1 MEHCIVYF
9 SNWRG
14 PFHETDLVSTLEQ
27 SRQNNAVDGITSVT
41 LYVRG
46 NIIQVLE
53 GTQQAVEALFHRIKQ
68 DQRHTNV
75 SQVLNRPIQKRLF
88 SGSALAYET
97 ITASQLQEIKTIIEQ
112 DASQE
117 ITSDAKVNIVLK
129 LIKVFYESNRY
140 N

>member
-9 SNWRG
+9 STWRE
-14 PFHETDLVSTLEQ
+14 PFNEQDLITTLEQ
-27 SRQNNAVDGITSVT
+27 SRQNNTVDGITSVT

-53 GTQQAVEALFHRIKQ
+53 GTKEAVEALFSRIEQ
-68 DQRHTNV
+68 DQRHTNITK
-75 SQVLNRPIQKRLF
+75 VLSRPIQSRLF
-88 SGSALAYET
+88 SGSSLAYET
-97 ITASQLQEIKTIIEQ
+97 ITERQLEELKTIIDLEDNQ
-112 DASQE
+112 QTAS
-117 ITSDAKVNIVLK
+117 VLGNNIILK

>member
-1 MEHCIVYF
+1 MDYCIVYF
-9 SNWRG
+9 STWKE
-14 PFHETDLVSTLEQ
+14 PFHEEELIATLEQ

-53 GTQQAVEALFHRIKQ
+53 GRQDVLEALFTRIQQ

-75 SQVLNRPIQKRLF
+75 TKVLNRPIQKRLF
-88 SGSALAYET
+88 GGSALAYET
-97 ITASQLQEIKTIIEQ
+97 ITIRQLDELKAVVDLESSPEATPEPTENII
-112 DASQE
+112 
-117 ITSDAKVNIVLK
+117 LK

>member
-9 SNWRG
+9 STWRE
-14 PFHETDLVSTLEQ
+14 PFQEKELIATLEQ
-27 SRQNNAVDGITSVT
+27 SRQKNAVDGITSVT

-53 GTQQAVEALFHRIKQ
+53 GRKEAVEALYARIEKDPQ
-68 DQRHTNV
+68 HTQLNK
-75 SQVLNRPIQKRLF
+75 VLSRPIRERLF
-88 SGSALAYET
+88 VSTSLAYET
-97 ITASQLQEIKTIIEQ
+97 ITTRQFEELKSVVDLDNTQPMERTAQEPFI
-112 DASQE
+112 
-117 ITSDAKVNIVLK
+117 LK